1 MADTITKGL
10 IGENDIKHYDGVS
23 DTFNRPTSTGGSTT
37 LRRIGSEVD
46 VLMAYGNGSSFTR
59 TSINSAINTI
69 GAANRCIVLRPG
81 TWVIDDDLTIP
92 ANIILHVI
100 PGALL
105 TVASGKTLTL
115 GNAPT
120 AGLYQI
126 FTGSGSVV
134 FSSSATVYPEW
145 WGAVGDNST
154 DDHDA
159 IQGAIDCIEASGGGA
174 VEFQNKVY
182 AVGSTLTINTNHVM
196 LRGVGTN
203 RGATSY
209 TPLLASGAHIQYISD
224 DGGILLDFEKSDGSI
239 LYGFDADNIRFG
251 GAPGLSS
258 KPVLVKLYQVSE
270 FFFRSTQ
277 FHDGSIGLQLCG
289 VGDGHLEDYMFSTN
303 TYHVNI
309 APTDGTLPNA
319 FYIVFGKGSL
329 WDASGA
335 SIYVDG
341 SSTTSVRFDHAF
353 FERSD
358 SFIRLRNG
366 ATDNYATH
374 VSWTFHACN
383 FIQDS
388 TRGLDSRDGWVL
400 DAMPTQATNDRLR
413 LIDWHFDKCRFT
425 YADSTGAHFYYYKGT
440 NTTASSYMERLRV
453 TNSSTTSAAGVLFN
467 SDTSD
472 SSVYVEDCT
481 KPSAASW
488 TAGSIRINKREI
500 AFAYWSYKDSYGLQ
514 LPQGGP
520 HSNSIDGI
528 LSYDAT
534 RDIATVTGD
543 SKIYYINK
551 ARVSSDNGDNDVT
564 LTEASEPTQ
573 RWATTL
579 TADRTVNLPSTSQ
592 TMHPGMRFRIVR
604 TAAGAYNL
612 NVGTGPLKALAKGEW
627 CDIEATDHNTWV
639 LTAHGSL

>member
-105 TVASGKTLTL
+105 TVSSGKTLTIA
-115 GNAPT
+115 GHID

-126 FTGSGSVV
+126 FTVSGSVV

-159 IQGAIDCIEASGGGA
+159 IQSAIDCIEASGGGA

-182 AVGSTLTINTNHVM
+182 AITSTLTINTNHVM

-224 DGGILLDFEKSDGSI
+224 DGGILLDVEKTDGSI
-239 LYGFDADNIRFG
+239 LYGFDADNIRFC

-277 FHDGSIGLQLCG
+277 FHGGSIGLQLCG
-289 VGDGHLEDYMFSTN
+289 VGDGHLEDYMF
-303 TYHVNI
+303 
-309 APTDGTLPNA
+309 
-319 FYIVFGKGSL
+319 
-329 WDASGA
+329 
-335 SIYVDG
+335 
-341 SSTTSVRFDHAF
+341 
-353 FERSD
+353 
-358 SFIRLRNG
+358 
-366 ATDNYATH
+366 
-374 VSWTFHACN
+374 
-383 FIQDS
+383 
-388 TRGLDSRDGWVL
+388 
-400 DAMPTQATNDRLR
+400 
-413 LIDWHFDKCRFT
+413 
-425 YADSTGAHFYYYKGT
+425 
-440 NTTASSYMERLRV
+440 
-453 TNSSTTSAAGVLFN
+453 
-467 SDTSD
+467 
-472 SSVYVEDCT
+472 
-481 KPSAASW
+481 
-488 TAGSIRINKREI
+488 
-500 AFAYWSYKDSYGLQ
+500 
-514 LPQGGP
+514 
-520 HSNSIDGI
+520 
-528 LSYDAT
+528 
-534 RDIATVTGD
+534 
-543 SKIYYINK
+543 
-551 ARVSSDNGDNDVT
+551 
-564 LTEASEPTQ
+564 
-573 RWATTL
+573 
-579 TADRTVNLPSTSQ
+579 
-592 TMHPGMRFRIVR
+592 
-604 TAAGAYNL
+604 
-612 NVGTGPLKALAKGEW
+612 
-627 CDIEATDHNTWV
+627 
-639 LTAHGSL
+639 